1 MQTLLTTSVRS
12 LRSVLFTALHVI
24 TFHFFHPYTS
34 LENSQQLGAN
44 RFWFIN
50 IKSTANKAQLPQISI
65 ERFIHSFSILSLIM
79 SWIGESLDF
88 DNSTRREVR
97 FLMGTQNPTLV
108 KRRKPSFSDFFAE
121 LRTHHLS
128 YLIFQSVFNIH
139 ARQDR
144 IFWSEIFISVSHLGL
159 QIYTR
164 NEIPKCDFVT

>member
-1 MQTLLTTSVRS
+1 MQTTVRS

-50 IKSTANKAQLPQISI
+50 VKSTANIAQFPQISI
-65 ERFIHSFSILSLIM
+65 ERFIHSYSILSLIM

-108 KRRKPSFSDFFAE
+108 KRRKPPFSDFFAE

-164 NEIPKCDFVT
+164 NEILKCDFVT

>member
-1 MQTLLTTSVRS
+1 MQTTVRS

-50 IKSTANKAQLPQISI
+50 VKSTANIAQFPQISI
-65 ERFIHSFSILSLIM
+65 ERFIHSYSILSLIM

-97 FLMGTQNPTLV
+97 FLMETQNPTLV

-164 NEIPKCDFVT
+164 NEILRCDFVT